1 MLSFKT
7 TLGLLGAFF
16 LLLLVLL
23 VKLRRRVYSFFL
35 MPLTTDQDG
44 PDTWRLWPTIV
55 GGRFFGCS
63 FFGDSMAIVVP
74 TIVFQRPYFQH
85 LTMTENTVYYH
96 FLTLSRNL
104 LTPVFVQ
111 RVFELFWIV
120 IGWLK
125 FKLVNNRLL

>member
-1 MLSFKT
+1 
-7 TLGLLGAFF
+7 
-16 LLLLVLL
+16 
-23 VKLRRRVYSFFL
+23 
-35 MPLTTDQDG
+35 
-44 PDTWRLWPTIV
+44 
-55 GGRFFGCS
+55 
-63 FFGDSMAIVVP
+63 
-74 TIVFQRPYFQH
+74 
-85 LTMTENTVYYH
+85 MTENTVYYH